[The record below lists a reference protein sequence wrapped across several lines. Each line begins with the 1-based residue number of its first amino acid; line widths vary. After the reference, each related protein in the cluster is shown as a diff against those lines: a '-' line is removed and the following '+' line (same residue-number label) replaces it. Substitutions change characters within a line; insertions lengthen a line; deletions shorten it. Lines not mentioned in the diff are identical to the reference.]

1 MADSK
6 IPDLPDL
13 GSAVAG
19 DDVLVVVDTNNDTT
33 KKITVLDLV
42 GNLPSN
48 TSVTGDFTVS
58 ANTSLNVV
66 KVAGPTSVS
75 SNNTTTQFGA
85 AGVGTLAWDANY
97 LYVAVD
103 ATTIKRVALSLFD
116 S

>member
-1 MADSK
+1 MADLK
-6 IPDLPDL
+6 LTELPDL
-13 GSAVAG
+13 ATAVASN
-19 DDVLVVVDTNNDTT
+19 DVLVVVDVNNDTT

-48 TSVTGDFTVS
+48 TSVTGNFTVS

-66 KVAGPTSVS
+66 KVTGPTAVS

-85 AGVGTLAWDANY
+85 AGIGTLAWDANY

-103 ATTIKRVALSLFD
+103 ATTVKRIALSIFD

>member
-1 MADSK
+1 M
-6 IPDLPDL
+6 
-13 GSAVAG
+13 
-19 DDVLVVVDTNNDTT
+19 
-33 KKITVLDLV
+33 
-42 GNLPSN
+42 
-48 TSVTGDFTVS
+48 
-58 ANTSLNVV
+58 V